1 MSNQLQLSFQLNLP
15 KTPEYTTDPLQ
26 AAELQR
32 IINSINIV
40 ANTLDTYTGRAPL
53 SSDVAS
59 GLSVFSTLR
68 SRYVDVVYG
77 YADTDLPAG
86 SAVHLTSNGD
96 SYSVSLASAALSTTC
111 CHGFIMNEQGVKAG
125 SLCTV
130 NIGGGLV
137 PLIAGLVEHTTYY
150 LSDTPGV
157 INTAAGTVPQK
168 LGYALGSTK
177 FYFIPSV
184 PD

>member
-1 MSNQLQLSFQLNLP
+1 MSNKLQLSFQLNLP
-15 KTPEYTTDPLQ
+15 KVPEYTTDPLQ

-32 IINSINIV
+32 IINAINIV

-53 SSDVAS
+53 STDATAQF
-59 GLSVFSTLR
+59 SVFSTIR
-68 SRYVDVVYG
+68 SQYSDVVYG
-77 YADTDLPAG
+77 FATVDLPAG
-86 SAVHLTSNGD
+86 CAVHLTANGD
-96 SYSVSLASAALSTTC
+96 TFDVAKASALAASTC
-111 CHGFIMNEQGVKAG
+111 CHGFVMNEQGVKAG

-157 INTAAGTVPQK
+157 INTSPGTVPQK

-177 FYFIPSV
+177 FYFVPSV
-184 PD
+184 PG